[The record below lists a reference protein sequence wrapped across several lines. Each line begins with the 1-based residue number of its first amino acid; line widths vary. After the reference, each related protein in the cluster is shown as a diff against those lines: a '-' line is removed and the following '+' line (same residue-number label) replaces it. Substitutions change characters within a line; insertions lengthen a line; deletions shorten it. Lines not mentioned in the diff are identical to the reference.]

1 MNKAFW
7 IGFVLGGVV
16 NALGVVLAALILGKD
31 FDLMFTLSRA
41 FQDNFIG
48 KLISLGAGLNLILF
62 FYFIRKRYDDQAK
75 GVLYLTIA
83 TAIGT
88 FLLMF

>member
-7 IGFVLGGVV
+7 IGFVLGAAV
-16 NALGVVLAALILGKD
+16 NAIGVVLAALILGKD

-41 FQDNFIG
+41 FQVNFIG

-62 FYFIRKRYDDQAK
+62 FYFIRKRCDDQAK